1 LAIAEYLH
9 IVKVKDTMNRFLLG
23 RLQAAGIALL
33 LLAAY
38 SVGNAQNVTF
48 LPETDVY
55 LKLGPSWRAYVQA
68 KNDQD
73 AGGSPELSI
82 GPSIQRYV
90 KPLIKL
96 KNVTVFDLDDSKKRA
111 LVLEAG
117 YRYITGPNEVPE
129 NRVEAIA
136 TSHFPMKAQ
145 FLISDRNRADLDWKN
160 GFTWRYR
167 NKLTIERT
175 FSVQSYHFIPYA
187 AAEAYYESQYAK
199 WSTTDLYAG
208 CLFPVGKYVQF
219 DPYYRHENNTGKAP
233 NQQQNAIGLAVYFFF
248 SIEHK

>member
-1 LAIAEYLH
+1 
-9 IVKVKDTMNRFLLG
+9 MNRFLLG

>member
-1 LAIAEYLH
+1 
-9 IVKVKDTMNRFLLG
+9 VRK
-23 RLQAAGIALL
+23 
-33 LLAAY
+33 
-38 SVGNAQNVTF
+38 TF
-48 LPETDVY
+48 NSSPETDVY
-55 LKLGPSWRAYVQA
+55 LKLSPSWRTYLQA

-82 GPSIQRYV
+82 GPSVQRYV
-90 KPLIKL
+90 KPLLKL
-96 KNVTVFDLDDSKKRA
+96 KDITVFDLDDSKKRA

-117 YRYITGPNEVPE
+117 YRYITGPGEVSE
-129 NRVEAIA
+129 NRLETIA
-136 TSHFPMKAQ
+136 TSHLPMKAR

-167 NKLTIERT
+167 NTLTIERT
-175 FSVQSYHFIPYA
+175 FAVRSYHFIPYG

-219 DPYYRHENNTGKAP
+219 DPYYRHENNTGKPP
-233 NQQQNAIGLAVYFFF
+233 NEQQNAIGLAVYFFF
-248 SIEHK
+248 SVEHK

>member
-1 LAIAEYLH
+1 
-9 IVKVKDTMNRFLLG
+9 M
-23 RLQAAGIALL
+23 
-33 LLAAY
+33 
-38 SVGNAQNVTF
+38 
-48 LPETDVY
+48 
-55 LKLGPSWRAYVQA
+55 
-68 KNDQD
+68 
-73 AGGSPELSI
+73 
-82 GPSIQRYV
+82 
-90 KPLIKL
+90 
-96 KNVTVFDLDDSKKRA
+96 
-111 LVLEAG
+111 
-117 YRYITGPNEVPE
+117 
-129 NRVEAIA
+129 A

-175 FSVQSYHFIPYA
+175 FGVHSYHFIPYA
-187 AAEAYYESQYAK
+187 AAEVYYESQYAK

-233 NQQQNAIGLAVYFFF
+233 NEQQNAIGLAVYFFL

>member
-1 LAIAEYLH
+1 MLP
-9 IVKVKDTMNRFLLG
+9 NRFWRAWLE
-23 RLQAAGIALL
+23 IALL
-33 LLAAY
+33 LLATSLA
-38 SVGNAQNVTF
+38 VNAQNVQF

-55 LKLGPSWRAYVQA
+55 LKLTPSWRTYLQA

-73 AGGSPELSI
+73 AGASPELSI
-82 GPSIQRYV
+82 GPSVQRYV
-90 KPLIKL
+90 KPLLKL
-96 KNVTVFDLDDSKKRA
+96 KNITVFDLDDSKKRA

-117 YRYITGPNEVPE
+117 YRYITAPGAVAE
-129 NRVEAIA
+129 NRLETMA
-136 TSHFPMKAQ
+136 TSHFPMKVQ

-175 FSVQSYHFIPYA
+175 FAAHSYHLIPYA

-219 DPYYRHENNTGKAP
+219 DLYYRHENNTGKAP
-233 NQQQNAIGLAVYFFF
+233 NEQQNAIGLAAYFFF
-248 SIEHK
+248 SVEHK

>member
-1 LAIAEYLH
+1 VSHL
-9 IVKVKDTMNRFLLG
+9 RFS
-23 RLQAAGIALL
+23 RASFKITLL
-33 LLAAY
+33 LLVTSSA
-38 SVGNAQNVTF
+38 VNAQNVQF

-55 LKLGPSWRAYVQA
+55 LKLSPSWRTYLQA
-68 KNDQD
+68 KNDLD

-82 GPSIQRYV
+82 GPSVQRYV
-90 KPLIKL
+90 KPLLKL
-96 KNVTVFDLDDSKKRA
+96 KDITVFDLDDSKKRA

-117 YRYITGPNEVPE
+117 YRYITAPGAVAE
-129 NRVEAIA
+129 NRLETIA

-175 FSVQSYHFIPYA
+175 FRVHAYHLIPYV

-208 CLFPVGKYVQF
+208 CLFPVGQHVQF

-233 NQQQNAIGLAVYFFF
+233 NEQQNAIGLAVYFFL

>member
-1 LAIAEYLH
+1 MDRLCYI
-9 IVKVKDTMNRFLLG
+9 RFSRPWLE
-23 RLQAAGIALL
+23 RALL
-33 LLAAY
+33 LLAA
-38 SVGNAQNVTF
+38 SSAVSAQNVQF
-48 LPETDVY
+48 LPETDLY
-55 LKLGPSWRAYVQA
+55 LKLSPSWRTYLQA

-82 GPSIQRYV
+82 GPSVQRYV
-90 KPLIKL
+90 KPLLKL
-96 KNVTVFDLDDSKKRA
+96 KHITVFDLDDSKKRA

-117 YRYITGPNEVPE
+117 YRYITAPGVVPE
-129 NRVEAIA
+129 NRLQAIA

-175 FSVQSYHFIPYA
+175 FAVHSYHFIPYA
-187 AAEAYYESQYAK
+187 AAEVYYESQYAK

-233 NQQQNAIGLAVYFFF
+233 NEQQNAIGLAVYFFF
-248 SIEHK
+248 SIEPK

>member
-1 LAIAEYLH
+1 
-9 IVKVKDTMNRFLLG
+9 
-23 RLQAAGIALL
+23 L

-117 YRYITGPNEVPE
+117 YRYITGSNEVPE

-167 NKLTIERT
+167 NKLTIERN

>member
-1 LAIAEYLH
+1 MLY
-9 IVKVKDTMNRFLLG
+9 VRFSRAWLET
-23 RLQAAGIALL
+23 ALL
-33 LLAAY
+33 LLAA
-38 SVGNAQNVTF
+38 SSAGSAQNVQF

-55 LKLGPSWRAYVQA
+55 LKLSPSWRTYLQA

-90 KPLIKL
+90 KPLLKL
-96 KNVTVFDLDDSKKRA
+96 KHITVFDLDDSKKRA

-117 YRYITGPNEVPE
+117 YRYITAPGAVSE
-129 NRVEAIA
+129 NRLQTMA
-136 TSHFPMKAQ
+136 TSHFPVKAQ

-175 FSVQSYHFIPYA
+175 FAVHSYHFIPYA

-233 NQQQNAIGLAVYFFF
+233 NEQQNAIGLAVYFFL

>member
-1 LAIAEYLH
+1 
-9 IVKVKDTMNRFLLG
+9 MNRFLLG

-117 YRYITGPNEVPE
+117 YRYITGSNEVPE

-167 NKLTIERT
+167 NKLTIERN

>member
-1 LAIAEYLH
+1 MVTFDI
-9 IVKVKDTMNRFLLG
+9 RFS
-23 RLQAAGIALL
+23 RMWLQLALL
-33 LLAAY
+33 LLVAH
-38 SVGNAQNVTF
+38 SVASAQNVQF

-117 YRYITGPNEVPE
+117 YRYITGSNEVPE

-145 FLISDRNRADLDWKN
+145 FLIS
-160 GFTWRYR
+160 
-167 NKLTIERT
+167 
-175 FSVQSYHFIPYA
+175 
-187 AAEAYYESQYAK
+187 
-199 WSTTDLYAG
+199 
-208 CLFPVGKYVQF
+208 
-219 DPYYRHENNTGKAP
+219 
-233 NQQQNAIGLAVYFFF
+233 
-248 SIEHK
+248 